1 MVLLPIL
8 AIIVLT
14 VIDQIIKLL
23 VLNYLRPI
31 GSVEI
36 IKNFFYLTYVENT
49 GAAFGFM
56 SGARWFFILITIA
69 ILVAGGVYY
78 VKMAKNKYTS
88 LMRIAL
94 VLIGGGAIGNLIDRA
109 FRGYVVDML
118 HFIFWGRDFAVFNFA
133 DALVVCGTIL
143 FAGTII
149 FSTADDSKKEEN

>member
-1 MVLLPIL
+1 
-8 AIIVLT
+8 
-14 VIDQIIKLL
+14 
-23 VLNYLRPI
+23 
-31 GSVEI
+31 
-36 IKNFFYLTYVENT
+36 
-49 GAAFGFM
+49 
-56 SGARWFFILITIA
+56 
-69 ILVAGGVYY
+69 
-78 VKMAKNKYTS
+78 MAKNKYTS